1 MAQAVGVEAA
11 AVVGEEAMVRAPE
24 AVTREAA
31 KEEAVEAAAAM
42 EVEAMVTGREVAKG
56 EAVEAAAAARGA
68 TPPRW
73 VVRSPLGEAG
83 S

>member
-1 MAQAVGVEAA
+1 MEAA

-42 EVEAMVTGREVAKG
+42 EVEVEAMVTGRGLAKG

>member
-1 MAQAVGVEAA
+1 VEVAAVG
-11 AVVGEEAMVRAPE
+11 VGEEAMVGAPE

-31 KEEAVEAAAAM
+31 WAPAAAAAM
-42 EVEAMVTGREVAKG
+42 EVEAVVTGREAAKG

-68 TPPRW
+68 TPPRS
-73 VVRSPLGEAG
+73 VVRSRLGEAG